1 MEANLC
7 IKLNCISSPYS
18 NANAYL
24 ARKDDEFDVNARTY
38 EYIPEMPPP
47 PAMRM
52 PQPRL
57 PLYVCRRRLSDLLM
71 QDDCM
76 WKKTKEQPVQKL
88 EWHLVS

>member
-1 MEANLC
+1 MHLSNFF
-7 IKLNCISSPYS
+7 ISSPYS
-18 NANAYL
+18 NTNAYL

-47 PAMRM
+47 AMPCRM

-57 PLYVCRRRLSDLLM
+57 PLYVCRRRQSDLLM

-76 WKKTKEQPVQKL
+76 
-88 EWHLVS
+88 